1 MRLGIVAHRATP
13 TNLSLAQAAPTD
25 VEAIVLPP
33 LAALHVLVPGD
44 IALGRLDVRASL
56 DGVEDGLWYLERLAA
71 LGVTV
76 LNPPNALRLAHD
88 KLLSATALTAA
99 GLPHPRTVSVRNGNA
114 EPPLSFPFVLKP
126 RFGSWGRDVVLCEN
140 RMGWRRAL
148 MTLETRDWFSRTGAL
163 AQELVPPLGH
173 DLRILVARGKVIG
186 AIKRLAAPGE
196 WRTNIS
202 LGATRE
208 PSVPPPVAC
217 ELALLVA
224 ATLGGDLV
232 GVDLLPAGPGRYA
245 VLEMNGAVDFTSEY
259 ALRGDIFA
267 AATGLM
273 VGKRRLAA
281 IA

>member
-1 MRLGIVAHRATP
+1 
-13 TNLSLAQAAPTD
+13 
-25 VEAIVLPP
+25 
-33 LAALHVLVPGD
+33 
-44 IALGRLDVRASL
+44 
-56 DGVEDGLWYLERLAA
+56 VEDGLWYLERLAA

-99 GLPHPRTVSVRNGNA
+99 GLPHPRTLSVGNGNA
-114 EPPLSFPFVLKP
+114 EPPLPFPFVLKP

-140 RMGWRRAL
+140 RLSWRRAL
-148 MTLETRDWFSRTGAL
+148 MTLATRDWFSRTGAL

-186 AIKRLAAPGE
+186 
-196 WRTNIS
+196 
-202 LGATRE
+202 
-208 PSVPPPVAC
+208 
-217 ELALLVA
+217 
-224 ATLGGDLV
+224 GDLV

-245 VLEMNGAVDFTSEY
+245 VLEMNGAVDFTPEY

-267 AATGLM
+267 AATGLL